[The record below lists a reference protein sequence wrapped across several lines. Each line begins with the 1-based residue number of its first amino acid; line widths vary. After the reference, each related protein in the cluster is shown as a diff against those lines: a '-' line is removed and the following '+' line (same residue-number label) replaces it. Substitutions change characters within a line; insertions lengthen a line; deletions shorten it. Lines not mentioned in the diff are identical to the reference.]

1 MRKEIKASHYCLLF
15 TFFSTMITYL
25 LFGLSTL
32 TVACL
37 LSGVILSI
45 INLIE
50 DEMKQY
56 GPDRNG

>member
-15 TFFSTMITYL
+15 TFFSTLITYL
-25 LFGLSTL
+25 LFGFSTI
-32 TVACL
+32 TVSCL
-37 LSGVILSI
+37 FSGVILSI

-56 GPDRNG
+56 GPDRNS